1 MRKSFIVFICVLFIG
16 AGGIMLV
23 FGNNTPPKPDAVTI
37 NRAVIASMQ
46 TDNSNEAAAVLH
58 RQITDELQRLDADR
72 QNRDKVFLT
81 FLFVYAGI
89 IAATSILLYLYCEK
103 RILSPFRK
111 LQSFAWH
118 IAAGNLDVPLEMDR
132 NNLFGAFT
140 ESFDLMREELHNSR
154 EKEREADRSKKEL
167 VASLSHDI
175 KTPVASI
182 KSATELMLFTAE
194 NDEYKE
200 QLQGIN
206 AKAEQIDSLITNMF
220 HATLEELQ
228 ALSVSV
234 SEIQSSAIRGVI
246 RYADYKKRARPFEI
260 PSCLCLA
267 DLTRLGQVFDNII
280 GNSYKYAGTQL
291 EISAFFEGEYLV
303 INIADFGAGVPEEE
317 LPLIFT
323 KFYRGK
329 DAAAKSG
336 YGLGLYISKYLIEQM
351 SGDIC
356 CENRA
361 GGFLVRVRLRLAG

>member
-1 MRKSFIVFICVLFIG
+1 
-16 AGGIMLV
+16 MLV

-220 HATLEELQ
+220 HATLEEL
-228 ALSVSV
+228 A
-234 SEIQSSAIRGVI
+234 A
-246 RYADYKKRARPFEI
+246 YAGKMF
-260 PSCLCLA
+260 
-267 DLTRLGQVFDNII
+267 RLGHMGYTELSNEVAVLAAVAAYQYYTSQKKDDYI
-280 GNSYKYAGTQL
+280 
-291 EISAFFEGEYLV
+291 EIYDDDTDGEY
-303 INIADFGAGVPEEE
+303 F
-317 LPLIFT
+317 
-323 KFYRGK
+323 
-329 DAAAKSG
+329 
-336 YGLGLYISKYLIEQM
+336 
-351 SGDIC
+351 
-356 CENRA
+356 
-361 GGFLVRVRLRLAG
+361 